1 NALKLSLQDLENALY
16 NNNVELGNLLIQ
28 DGQYQYN
35 VRFSSTL
42 RNIRDIMEVYLRV
55 DERIFQLKDLAEVIE
70 HPQKRSGMITSNGKD
85 ALALAIIKQ
94 SDAQMMVL
102 EDKLNWLVG
111 ILESDYPAIDF
122 EVTRDQTK
130 LLNYSIAN
138 LKESLVWGAALAF
151 LIMFFFM
158 KDFKAP
164 ILIGITIPTSLI
176 VCLLC
181 FYLLD
186 ISINII
192 SLSGLVLG
200 VGMMVDNSIIVI
212 DNITQHIQRGSSLLQ
227 ACVKGTNEVI
237 TPMLSAALTTCAVF
251 VPLIFI
257 SGIAGALFYDQAL
270 AVAIGLF
277 VSLAVAI
284 TILPVYYKLFY
295 SKNGHKKNSLKRLNL
310 LRGLDYEGLY
320 EKG

>member
-1 NALKLSLQDLENALY
+1 
-16 NNNVELGNLLIQ
+16 
-28 DGQYQYN
+28 
-35 VRFSSTL
+35 
-42 RNIRDIMEVYLRV
+42 
-55 DERIFQLKDLAEVIE
+55 
-70 HPQKRSGMITSNGKD
+70 
-85 ALALAIIKQ
+85 
-94 SDAQMMVL
+94 
-102 EDKLNWLVG
+102 NWLVG
-111 ILESDYPAIDF
+111 VLKSDYPTIDF
-122 EVTRDQTK
+122 AITRDQTK
-130 LLNYSIAN
+130 LLTYSISN
-138 LKESLVWGAALAF
+138 LQESLVWGAILAF
-151 LIMFFFM
+151 LVMFFFM
-158 KDFKAP
+158 RDFKSP
-164 ILIGITIPTSLI
+164 LLIGIAIPTSLVI
-176 VCLLC
+176 CLLC

-237 TPMLSAALTTCAVF
+237 APMLSAVLTTCAVF
-251 VPLIFI
+251 IPLIFI

-295 SKNGHKKNSLKRLNL
+295 SKRSHKKSSNKFLNWVK
-310 LRGLDYEGLY
+310 GIDYEGMY
-320 EKG
+320 EKGFRFTMRNQKSVWGIVFFMLIGTFFLYQALDKSKLPPI

>member
-1 NALKLSLQDLENALY
+1 
-16 NNNVELGNLLIQ
+16 
-28 DGQYQYN
+28 
-35 VRFSSTL
+35 
-42 RNIRDIMEVYLRV
+42 
-55 DERIFQLKDLAEVIE
+55 
-70 HPQKRSGMITSNGKD
+70 
-85 ALALAIIKQ
+85 
-94 SDAQMMVL
+94 
-102 EDKLNWLVG
+102 
-111 ILESDYPAIDF
+111 
-122 EVTRDQTK
+122 
-130 LLNYSIAN
+130 
-138 LKESLVWGAALAF
+138 
-151 LIMFFFM
+151 MFFFM